1 MNFVTESKYFAVIS
15 DTHNNVQNTQRAL
28 NICRGKSIDT
38 ILHCGDFTSPETVNL
53 FAGFQIIHVVGNGD
67 IAAQKI
73 NSSLMS
79 SNSQYFSGWT
89 FEGKINEISL
99 AATHGHLSGKL
110 EQLVYTGQAQYV
122 FYGHTHQ
129 KKDMTIRSRRVIN
142 PGALGGAY
150 RGDTRSFCIFNIKSA
165 ALEFIELDD
174 LL

>member
-15 DTHNNVQNTQRAL
+15 DTHNNVQNTQQAL

-129 KKDMTIRSRRVIN
+129 KKRYDHSQSAGHQPGSFGRRLPGRYPVFLYLQHQIRCVRIHRA
-142 PGALGGAY
+142 G
-150 RGDTRSFCIFNIKSA
+150 
-165 ALEFIELDD
+165 
-174 LL
+174 